1 MSETLRELHEEL
13 KRFSTYAVD
22 FLQLPFLP
30 IDDRLFLM
38 DIHPH
43 NPHKKPEWRLRQIYG
58 HDEFKSNYGD
68 DYEFLNIEKDIL
80 DEAYRNFEKK
90 RVVKVVKKLMNNIH
104 CITISPNPEFHQ
116 DEVYLNQVVSR
127 VVRGCKVVKHY
138 GVFERGSKNNLYHT
152 HFLIEYENDKNC
164 IQNLKKYFVKENRL
178 KANFIYKVEK
188 VGGPTHLLKCLRYM
202 ENDKKK
208 NFGYFERQDSRKNL
222 FELTN
227 QKMPKLIWNLKIN
240 I

>member
-1 MSETLRELHEEL
+1 MSETLRQLHEEL

-38 DIHPH
+38 DVHPH
-43 NPHKKPEWRLRQIYG
+43 NERFKPHWIHGFISSYR
-58 HDEFKSNYGD
+58 D

-90 RVVKVVKKLMNNIH
+90 RVVKVVKKLMNNIY
-104 CITISPNPEFHQ
+104 CITISPNPELHQ
-116 DEVYLNQVVSR
+116 DEVYLHQVVSR
-127 VVRGCKVVKHY
+127 VVRSCKVVKHY

-164 IQNLKKYFVKENRL
+164 IQNLKKYFIKENKL
-178 KANFIYKVEK
+178 KDNFIYKIEK
-188 VGGPTHLLKCLRYM
+188 VGGPTHLLKCLRYI
-202 ENDKKK
+202 ESDKKK
-208 NFGYFERQDSRKNL
+208 NYGYYEGQDSRKNL